1 MRLSDIHI
9 QGILG
14 FAGSV
19 LAALITGFCSGK
31 SWEAQM
37 AEKIYNDNSVLQ
49 NKIIEISQ
57 EKEELKNKYKDIC
70 EDLNTRNNEY
80 EDLKKKYETAMYNY
94 KRLQTDINAQHAS
107 QKAEIPQ
114 LVTDS
119 SKHNN
124 GDLISLMKVA
134 APYDFHEGRAY
145 VNGRVFTMSGVD
157 YTDGFVLNANSDGY
171 ALINL
176 NHKYSKISFLVGHID
191 KTSRYRDAT
200 LSIISDKNIIKEV
213 EIANDLPP
221 QKIEVQLNYAGG
233 VKIQMNKGTGSYGF
247 ANIILSE

>member
-14 FAGSV
+14 FAGSIF
-19 LAALITGFCSGK
+19 AAVIGFCSGK

-57 EKEELKNKYKDIC
+57 EKEELKSKYKNIF

-80 EDLKKKYETAMYNY
+80 EDLKKKYETVMYNY
-94 KRLQTDINAQHAS
+94 KKLQTDINTQHAS
-107 QKAEIPQ
+107 PEVEIPQ
-114 LVTDS
+114 LVTTS
-119 SKHNN
+119 SKYND
-124 GDLISLMKVA
+124 GDLIPLMKVA
-134 APYDFHEGRAY
+134 APYDFHEGKAY
-145 VNGRVFTMSGVD
+145 INGSVFTMSGID
-157 YTDGFVLNANSDGY
+157 YTDGFVLNANWDGY

-191 KTSRYRDAT
+191 KTSRHKDAT
-200 LSIISDKNIIKEV
+200 LSIIADKYIIKEV
-213 EIANDLPP
+213 KIANDLPP

-233 VKIQMNKGTGSYGF
+233 IKIQMNKGNGSYGF
-247 ANIILSE
+247 ANITLSD